1 MSQKHDQA
9 GSLSINLTVDNS
21 GDDDEED
28 EDTGIDTGYIPYVPL
43 GATSINTALATTLAV
58 ASTFSL
64 MVI

>member
-1 MSQKHDQA
+1 M
-9 GSLSINLTVDNS
+9 SINLTVDNS